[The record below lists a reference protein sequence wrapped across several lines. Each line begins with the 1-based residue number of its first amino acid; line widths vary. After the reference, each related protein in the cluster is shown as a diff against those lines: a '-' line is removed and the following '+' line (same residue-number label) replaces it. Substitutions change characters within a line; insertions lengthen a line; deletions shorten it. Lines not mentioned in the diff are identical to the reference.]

1 MASRDEVF
9 NFILTNYKSER
20 VADYTLKLDVDL
32 VVGRRQKVWA
42 SVTQDEVQ
50 MTSPFAWRHKIG
62 ADLVLDA
69 NKSMFGIVVINGAY
83 ALKHNVL
90 IADVDESEIKGGFVT
105 LAIYADELESKLGFD
120 DEF

>member
-9 NFILTNYKSER
+9 EFMLNNYKSEK
-20 VADYTLKLDVDL
+20 VADYTLKL
-32 VVGRRQKVWA
+32 VVPIDGRTQTVWA
-42 SVTQDEVQ
+42 GVTEGELQ
-50 MTSPFAWRHKIG
+50 MTSPFAWRNKIG
-62 ADLVLDA
+62 ADSVLDA

-90 IADVDESEIKGGFVT
+90 IADVDESEVQCGFVT